1 MMRRFV
7 SVLGAMS
14 IAVGCATNWVHP
26 DPDADW
32 DAAHADC
39 LSKAQAAGSGEMDEQ
54 VMNACL
60 EEKGWVKEKTRRSR
74 PSTRSR
80 RPRAL
85 PKRSGPH
92 PY

>member
-1 MMRRFV
+1 MRRFV

-26 DPDADW
+26 DPEANW
-32 DAAHADC
+32 DAAYADC
-39 LSKAQAAGSGEMDEQ
+39 LSKAEAADSGEMDEQ

-60 EEKGWVKEKTRRSR
+60 EEKGWVEEQ
-74 PSTRSR
+74 PSRSR
-80 RPRAL
+80 RSGTPR
-85 PKRSGPH
+85 PRSRRTPR